1 MKRQRGRN
9 NNNNRRNNNHN
20 NNNNVNPNRS
30 MDSNGP
36 DVKVRGSASTIFE
49 KYTTMARDAKT
60 SGNRVKA
67 ENYLQHAEHYLRVM
81 NELNAKLEA
90 QRLEREAAKE
100 AARLEREARGESEH
114 KSDDDDNNSRRRNPR
129 RHRNQ
134 DDNREETKPEEAVT
148 ESKDE
153 KPKAK
158 TKRVKTSD
166 DEKPAKKKKVAEGL
180 EVVTPGEDAP
190 SPRRRKAPSRKAK
203 PEAEPAE

>member
-9 NNNNRRNNNHN
+9 NNRRNNNH

-36 DVKVRGSASTIFE
+36 DVKVRGSASTIYE

-67 ENYLQHAEHYLRVM
+67 ENYLQHAEHYLRTM

-90 QRLEREAAKE
+90 QRAEREAAKE
-100 AARLEREARGESEH
+100 AARLEREARGESDN
-114 KSDDDDNNSRRRNPR
+114 KSDGDDDNNSRRRNTSR

-134 DDNREETKPEEAVT
+134 DDNRGEAKSEDAAS
-148 ESKDE
+148 ESNEE

-158 TKRVKTSD
+158 REKKP
-166 DEKPAKKKKVAEGL
+166 DEDKPKKKKKVAEGL
-180 EVVTPGEDAP
+180 EVVTPGDEAP
-190 SPRRRKAPSRKAK
+190 NPRRRKAPSRKAK